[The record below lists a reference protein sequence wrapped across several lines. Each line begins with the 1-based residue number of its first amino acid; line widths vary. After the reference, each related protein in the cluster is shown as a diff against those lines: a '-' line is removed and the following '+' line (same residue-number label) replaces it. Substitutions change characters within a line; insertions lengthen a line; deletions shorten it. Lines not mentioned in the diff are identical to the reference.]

1 MRVVGAW
8 SPGGCWGSWGGVGA
22 ASALR
27 AVDEVGWELGW
38 GGVGVGAASSWR
50 TVMDE
55 VEGLKSSGS
64 SLTPPP
70 AGVGGFVPHFLY

>member
-1 MRVVGAW
+1 MKALWGA
-8 SPGGCWGSWGGVGA
+8 GVG
-22 ASALR
+22 
-27 AVDEVGWELGW
+27 GGW
-38 GGVGVGAASSWR
+38 GGVGGICLCQASAWR

-70 AGVGGFVPHFLY
+70 AGVGGYIYIYMYNVLCILLYIYICI